1 MNLLHTDKETKM
13 SFGLASK
20 QATAFMPGSE
30 TQKIKLN
37 EEKTILVVDD
47 ESSILSFMRKSLT
60 SAGFSNIKTA
70 SNGKNALKA
79 LGLIPQDS
87 GGPLDPDVDLVVLDV
102 ILPDTDGFEIC
113 KQIRRANSDMPVILI
128 SGQNIEEIQDKLIE
142 CDADDFLA
150 KPFSRAELS
159 TRVKLLINRK
169 KKKEYDASL
178 AELNRGKFKINHN
191 VPFIGDNING
201 YIIIDPLGWG
211 KESLVYKVINAET
224 KKIYSLKM
232 LSKSSIEKKSTVER
246 FKNEV
251 EIMSKIKHPKIVEFI
266 ASGCYNN
273 CPYLVMEY
281 VDGVDLEEY
290 LVTTGK
296 IPMTAFSQ
304 IAHDIASAISELH
317 RNKIYH
323 RDIKLKNILYDMN
336 SREAKLIDFGIAQI
350 PEGLIMTQEGFIVG
364 TPIYLAPEIFLGK
377 PANIRSDIYSYG
389 ATLYHLLTGS
399 PPFMAESTI
408 DLFKKHINE
417 KPPDIHS
424 IRTGLPEE
432 WNTLIVEKCLAKDPL
447 DRPTSMYNIQLEIER
462 ISAYV

>member
-1 MNLLHTDKETKM
+1 M
-13 SFGLASK
+13 SFEAAPK
-20 QATAFMPGSE
+20 QATTFLPGLE

-290 LVTTGK
+290 LVVRH
-296 IPMTAFSQ
+296 I
-304 IAHDIASAISELH
+304 LH
-317 RNKIYH
+317 NQ
-323 RDIKLKNILYDMN
+323 
-336 SREAKLIDFGIAQI
+336 A
-350 PEGLIMTQEGFIVG
+350 V
-364 TPIYLAPEIFLGK
+364 
-377 PANIRSDIYSYG
+377 
-389 ATLYHLLTGS
+389 
-399 PPFMAESTI
+399 
-408 DLFKKHINE
+408 
-417 KPPDIHS
+417 
-424 IRTGLPEE
+424 
-432 WNTLIVEKCLAKDPL
+432 
-447 DRPTSMYNIQLEIER
+447 
-462 ISAYV
+462 